1 MNHPKKKNKKY
12 QIASFGVD
20 DVKLYD
26 LSNILFS
33 NISFLLIAIKNK
45 STLSFTIKIQKNPE
59 GNKHIL

>member
-1 MNHPKKKNKKY
+1 MNHLKKKNNKKY

-45 STLSFTIKIQKNPE
+45 NPKE
-59 GNKHIL
+59 INMFCKFSISKDL